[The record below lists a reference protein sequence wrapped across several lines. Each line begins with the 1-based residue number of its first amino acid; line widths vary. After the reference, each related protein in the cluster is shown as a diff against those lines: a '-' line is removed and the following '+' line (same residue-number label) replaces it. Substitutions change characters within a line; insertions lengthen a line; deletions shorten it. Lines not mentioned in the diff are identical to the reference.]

1 LCIKVQSETG
11 VPALRSGKEKEK
23 LTSSFSRQVSD
34 AFREKRNDERLV
46 LEDMQR
52 SMRLVYRHSDQIA
65 DRYRPPHSFSFFGF
79 LCIAATHQKNEKV
92 EMANESDV

>member
-1 LCIKVQSETG
+1 V
-11 VPALRSGKEKEK
+11 
-23 LTSSFSRQVSD
+23 
-34 AFREKRNDERLV
+34 LV
-46 LEDMQR
+46 DMQR

-92 EMANESDV
+92 EMAKESDVY